1 VNSKQVVTAVR
12 GGVYCIM
19 LQAESIF
26 LRRRLE
32 NETNRTCLP
41 AADEL
46 GHGKRNV
53 PVISKPPIACFGSFD
68 RVRRYCANQC
78 RSSVSK
84 GSANRRSIAPK
95 ESNRSSLAC
104 IQYEDLGAYV
114 CQVIIGHITRDMVDK
129 SISAQ
134 RARNQAISRFLA
146 CCFRRVHEYSHHF
159 LAASCVDCGWHLVTW
174 GSEDGLDGRRK
185 GTEVVSRTK
194 AQHLT
199 CVTISRPNEKQL
211 L

>member
-1 VNSKQVVTAVR
+1 MGALRGWLHVNLKQVVTAVR

-68 RVRRYCANQC
+68 RVRRYCANH
-78 RSSVSK
+78 SVDQAYLRALPIGEASRQR
-84 GSANRRSIAPK
+84 NLIA
-95 ESNRSSLAC
+95 R
-104 IQYEDLGAYV
+104 
-114 CQVIIGHITRDMVDK
+114 H
-129 SISAQ
+129 
-134 RARNQAISRFLA
+134 
-146 CCFRRVHEYSHHF
+146 
-159 LAASCVDCGWHLVTW
+159 
-174 GSEDGLDGRRK
+174 
-185 GTEVVSRTK
+185 
-194 AQHLT
+194 
-199 CVTISRPNEKQL
+199 
-211 L
+211 